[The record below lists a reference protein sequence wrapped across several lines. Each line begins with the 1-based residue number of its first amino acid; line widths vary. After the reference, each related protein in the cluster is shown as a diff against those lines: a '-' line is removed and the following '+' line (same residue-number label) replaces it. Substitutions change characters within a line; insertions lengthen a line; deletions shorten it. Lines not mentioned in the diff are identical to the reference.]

1 MIDGGKGGSS
11 TKTGLHFEK
20 RKDLLS
26 MIANLKNYDVKD
38 RTIFFNGGKIAVSI
52 QKHRLYSFLK
62 EEGLDWRQYISKKL
76 LPDEAIFVFD
86 KRTVYIV
93 EMKFQKTEGS
103 VDEKLQTCDFKKKQY
118 QKLFSPL
125 GINTEYYYVL
135 NNWFKDKRYV
145 DVLEYVRSVGCDYFF
160 EVLPLE
166 RIGLKKSI

>member
-1 MIDGGKGGSS
+1 
-11 TKTGLHFEK
+11 
-20 RKDLLS
+20 